1 MSLTLIIGCMFSGKT
16 TRLLSIADEYRK
28 QGKKIMGINFIK
40 NSRYGNTK
48 ITTHDKNTYNFDM
61 EVSVSHLNN
70 IILDEF
76 YSMYKFADILI
87 IDELQFYTDAYDFIT
102 DSINKDNKT
111 IICSGLNG
119 DFNKKPFKQLY
130 QLIPEADD
138 IIYLNAKCK
147 CGNKASF
154 SRRIIESDEQILI
167 GASESYVSTC
177 RECHKK

>member
-1 MSLTLIIGCMFSGKT
+1 MSLTLIIGYMFSGKT

-40 NSRYGNTK
+40 NSRYGNT
-48 ITTHDKNTYNFDM
+48 YNFDM
-61 EVSVSHLNN
+61 EVAVSHLNN